1 MIYFICITLL
11 LTVSI
16 MGSILYRLYRS
27 YEKLTVIAN
36 SLKDKYEF
44 IYAENRQ
51 LKIKL
56 AMVGTAIDMQSNNNS
71 GNTTSGKDA
80 RYAKLRALMIRELH
94 PDSCPESN
102 KLEKIVKSELFK
114 LIWPQI
120 EAIDKNRQ

>member
-1 MIYFICITLL
+1 
-11 LTVSI
+11 
-16 MGSILYRLYRS
+16 MGSMIYRLYRS
-27 YEKLTVIAN
+27 HEKLTVIAN
-36 SLKDKYEF
+36 SIQDKYEF
-44 IYAENRQ
+44 ISDENRR

-56 AMVGTAIDMQSNNNS
+56 AMVGTAMDMQSNNNS
-71 GNTTSGKDA
+71 ANTTSGKDA
-80 RYAKLRALMIRELH
+80 RYAKLRALLIRELH